1 MNQPLLF
8 TPPKPFWHPLVAGV
22 ALGFVLLLTF
32 VIMGHGLGATGFTT
46 EVAAWL
52 VSGVDRLAGPET
64 YLGPMAEDGLFSA
77 WITWQVIGVV
87 IGAFV
92 SAKLARR
99 IRIQID
105 GQKTL
110 GRSRR
115 LITAFAGGVLAGL
128 GANRCRLH
136 KWHGSFWR
144 CDPKPCRL
152 HISCYVLR
160 RGSGGEPSCAR
171 GSVNVNDRNLL
182 RAVTWVRFWLCF
194 GERRFRKSV

>member
-8 TPPKPFWHPLVAGV
+8 TPPKPFWHPLVAGI
-22 ALGFVLLLTF
+22 ALGVVLLLTF

-46 EVAAWL
+46 EVAALL

-64 YLGPMAEDGLFSA
+64 YLGPMAEDGLFST

-99 IRIQID
+99 IRLQID
-105 GQKTL
+105 GGKTL

-115 LITAFAGGVLAGL
+115 LITAFAGGMLAGL
-128 GANRCRLH
+128 GARIAAGCTSGMGLSGAATLSLAGFTFLVTFFAVGLVVSRL
-136 KWHGSFWR
+136 
-144 CDPKPCRL
+144 
-152 HISCYVLR
+152 V
-160 RGSGGEPSCAR
+160 RG
-171 GSVNVNDRNLL
+171 VQ
-182 RAVTWVRFWLCF
+182 
-194 GERRFRKSV
+194 